1 LLSDIGIIILL
12 LLVNAF
18 FAGSEIALLSV
29 NSNRIRA
36 LAEEGNKKAILLKK
50 MIDDPSKFLA
60 TIQIGITF
68 AGLFAGAY
76 AADAFAAPIV
86 QGLLKAGVAIPENI
100 LKSITMVL
108 LTVILS
114 YFSLVVGELV
124 PKRVAMRK
132 ADAIASAIVSVIRV
146 ISVATTPFV
155 KILSLSTNAVLRL
168 FGIDPHDNEEEVTE
182 EEIRMMV
189 DVGGTTGSI
198 DKSEKEMINNIFE
211 FDNKTVDDIAI
222 HRTDIVALDV
232 NTPID
237 EIVKVTL
244 HDRYSRLPVYEENI
258 DNIIGILHLKDLMN
272 AILLPEKKQ
281 ANPANAVNIDL
292 RAILRKPFFVPVSK
306 TTDKLFAEMQ
316 KSKNHM
322 AIIVDEYGG
331 TEGLVTMEDLIEEI
345 MGSIYDEYDEED
357 IPEITT
363 VDANTFI
370 LSGTAGLDTVSAFF
384 NTAMPVDEYDTVS
397 GFIIG
402 QIGRIPADDEQL
414 EIEFNGLLFK
424 VSKIEDR
431 RIVSATVVQLS

>member
-1 LLSDIGIIILL
+1 MLSDIGIIILL